1 MKKVFFLFLATI
13 CLVAIIGC
21 VGKDTPLEIPKDA
34 IIIDGAKIY
43 RKYAVLPLCDVI
55 EALGFEL
62 THNGDSASFYFNNIE
77 YVISITEKTF
87 TKAGDDENY
96 LICPPGSKHFVC
108 EISNG
113 DLMVDDDTVHALFYT
128 FLDYPIEII
137 IDRAN
142 NRIAIVKK

>member
-1 MKKVFFLFLATI
+1 MKKAFLLFIVAI
-13 CLVAIIGC
+13 CLLGFIGC
-21 VGKDTPLEIPKDA
+21 ADNDPPSEIPEDA
-34 IIIDGAKIY
+34 VIIDGAEIY

-96 LICPPGSKHFVC
+96 LICPPGSKHFVN

-113 DLMVDDDTVHALFYT
+113 DLMVDDGTVHALFFT
-128 FLDYPIEII
+128 FLEYPIEII

-142 NRIAIVKK
+142 NRVAIVKK

>member
-1 MKKVFFLFLATI
+1 MKKTLIIFLAVI

-21 VGKDTPLEIPKDA
+21 TGKDTPLEIPEDA
-34 IIIDGAKIY
+34 VIIDGAEIY

-55 EALGFEL
+55 KALGFEL
-62 THNGDSASFYFNNIE
+62 THNGDSTSFYCNNIE

-96 LICPPGSKHFVC
+96 LICPPGTNIFVC
-108 EISNG
+108 ELSNG
-113 DLMVDDDTVHALFYT
+113 DLMVDDNTVHALFYT

-142 NRIAIVKK
+142 NRVAVAKK

>member
-1 MKKVFFLFLATI
+1 MKKVFFLFLAVI

-21 VGKDTPLEIPKDA
+21 AGKDTPLEIPKDA
-34 IIIDGAKIY
+34 IIIDGAEIY

-87 TKAGDDENY
+87 TTAGDDENY

-113 DLMVDDDTVHALFYT
+113 DLMVDDGTVHALFFT
-128 FLDYPIEII
+128 FLEYPIEII

-142 NRIAIVKK
+142 NRVAVAKK

>member
-1 MKKVFFLFLATI
+1 MKKVFFLFLAVI

-21 VGKDTPLEIPKDA
+21 SDNNAPSEIPEDA
-34 IIIDGAKIY
+34 VIIDGVEIF

-62 THNGDSASFYFNNIE
+62 THNGNSSSFICNDIE
-77 YVISITEKTF
+77 YVISITEKTL

-108 EISNG
+108 ELSNG
-113 DLMVDDDTVHALFYT
+113 DLMVDDGTVHALFYT

-142 NRIAIVKK
+142 NRVAVVKK